1 MTTPRSRL
9 ASLLFVL
16 CIAAA
21 STGCAYLRSAKA
33 PMDKRHFVQQGP
45 SKARGVVVLLPG
57 FGDGPDAFEE
67 RGFVAAL
74 QRGAPDYDIVAA
86 DAHFG
91 YYRKRSLI
99 KRLDTDVVGPLREA
113 GYRELWLVGAS
124 MGGHGAV
131 AYARAH
137 PERIAGLLLFAPY
150 VGPSE
155 VVAEVQRAGGLCRY
169 RAPAR
174 YVDDQEGFAR
184 ANFGFLQARICER
197 HDLAVWLAVGDDDK
211 LLAANRVIGET
222 LEPARF
228 LTLPGGHGWKVW
240 TPAIERIA
248 PRALS
253 Q

>member
-1 MTTPRSRL
+1 
-9 ASLLFVL
+9 
-16 CIAAA
+16 
-21 STGCAYLRSAKA
+21 
-33 PMDKRHFVQQGP
+33 
-45 SKARGVVVLLPG
+45 
-57 FGDGPDAFEE
+57 
-67 RGFVAAL
+67 VAAL
-74 QRGAPDYDIVAA
+74 KRSAPDYDIVAA

-99 KRLDTDVVGPLREA
+99 ERLDHDVMAPLRNA

-131 AYARAH
+131 AYARVH
-137 PERIAGLLLFAPY
+137 PERVAGLLLFAPY
-150 VGPSE
+150 MGPRD
-155 VVAEVQRAGGLCRY
+155 VVAEVKRAGGLCKY
-169 RAPAR
+169 RAPAK

-184 ANFGFLQARICER
+184 ANFGFLQTRICER
-197 HDLAVWLAVGDDDK
+197 HDLSVWLAVGDSDK
-211 LLAANRVIGET
+211 LLAADQVVGQA

-240 TPAIERIA
+240 TPAIESIA